1 MLCVPQ
7 HINKLNVL
15 LCNVSDYVA
24 GKKALATGNFSN
36 VNVAWHWHIQG
47 SFAETF
53 TVAVVSG
60 ELRMVDSVVR
70 VHAVR
75 G

>member
-1 MLCVPQ
+1 MLCAPQ

-15 LCNVSDYVA
+15 LCNVSDYIA
-24 GKKALATGNFSN
+24 GKKALATGNCSN
-36 VNVAWHWHIQG
+36 ANVAWHWHIQG
-47 SFAETF
+47 SFAKTF

-60 ELRMVDSVVR
+60 ELIMVDSGVG
-70 VHAVR
+70 VHTVR